1 MGPGVLE
8 TLPGLAALRWPGSK
22 ALLARFRAVECRR
35 SVADS
40 LGPTALAHNP
50 AANGREAHLPA
61 TIARGLALAN
71 PRLGRFTSNDGM
83 STAQRIRT
91 DPFSE
96 WPT

>member
-8 TLPGLAALRWPGSK
+8 TLPGLATLRWPGSK

-50 AANGREAHLPA
+50 AANGREAHISGA
-61 TIARGLALAN
+61 IALKRGRSDIYGSGALRVRSIAS
-71 PRLGRFTSNDGM
+71 G
-83 STAQRIRT
+83 
-91 DPFSE
+91 PFSGKR
-96 WPT
+96 